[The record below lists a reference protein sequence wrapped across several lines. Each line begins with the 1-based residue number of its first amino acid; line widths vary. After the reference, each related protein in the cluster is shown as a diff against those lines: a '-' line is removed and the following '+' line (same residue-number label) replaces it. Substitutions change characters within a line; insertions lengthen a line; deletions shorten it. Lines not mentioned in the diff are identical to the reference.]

1 MRRRGGSAAA
11 VLAIAAVLAGP
22 AAAHGATD
30 REILI
35 RGATVV
41 TMDAKHTVIEHGRV
55 LIGGNQIEAVWVPG
69 KQPKR
74 IGDSRLRRAVHVSAG
89 PNAYLF
95 PGLINLHDHPSF
107 AALHAWPAPASHA
120 IPAEGKLGTDRY
132 DNRYEWNTNPP
143 DEHVRLIE
151 NPQRVLTEPTAL
163 DLGSEAVKYSEVE
176 GLLGGETSTQGASG
190 DPASDAVL
198 ARNVESDVFNTRIA
212 RPRVPPIATFTGAPL
227 SDFVARLNAGDY
239 DAWMI
244 HLAEGVRDADR
255 RPGDS
260 VSSRAEF
267 QTLISKGLL
276 TDATVIIHG
285 LALERP
291 DFAEMARA
299 GAKLVWSP
307 SSNLQLYGRTANV
320 YEALAEGVLVSLGT
334 DWTPSG
340 SSSLLGELKVA
351 DRALRDP
358 RVLGASHS
366 VVPRYSVAGKR
377 RRGRRAAERRLDRAL
392 ADMVTRNP
400 ALTLGWSAY
409 VGSIKPG
416 KRADLLLIHRGRKQ
430 RANPYRALIGASEAD
445 VRLVTVDGQPIVA
458 SAKQMQKL
466 SPGDFEVIPGAL
478 GGRGAIDVT
487 VPGVPEGDETF
498 TQIRDKLAA
507 ALAALGGDAQP
518 PGGGTAP
525 DTNTYS
531 YLKAHWAH
539 GSLAGLSDVTFRTV
553 LTGFF
558 GTDAGGRLNIEA
570 IALKPPIDRDDD
582 FLRHLLN
589 GDLRNGL
596 IDDPT
601 PPFGL
606 YPANLNHIGPNG
618 NPLAGLP

>member
-1 MRRRGGSAAA
+1 MRRRGGT
-11 VLAIAAVLAGP
+11 AIAALACAVALSVP
-22 AAAHGATD
+22 AAASGAAA

-41 TMDAKHTVIEHGRV
+41 TMDAKHAVIKRGRV
-55 LIGGNQIEAVWVPG
+55 LISGNQIEAVWAPG

-74 IGDSRLRRAVHVSAG
+74 IGDRRLRRSAHVSAG
-89 PNAYLF
+89 RNAYLY
-95 PGLINLHDHPSF
+95 PGLINLHDHPSY
-107 AALHAWPAPASHA
+107 APLHAWPAPSSHA
-120 IPAEGKLGTDRY
+120 IPAAGKAGTDPY
-132 DNRYEWNTNPP
+132 DNRYEWNTNSPGNL
-143 DEHVRLIE
+143 VRLVT
-151 NPQRVLTEPTAL
+151 NPQDALVDQVAL
-163 DLGSEAVKYSEVE
+163 DLGSEAIKYSEIE
-176 GLLGGETSTQGASG
+176 GLLGGETSMQGG
-190 DPASDAVL
+190 FRDPASDGVL
-198 ARNVESDVFNTRIA
+198 ARNVEGDVFNTRIA
-212 RPRVPPIATFTGAPL
+212 SSRVGPISAFDGAPL
-227 SDFVARLNAGDY
+227 SDFLAKLNAGDY
-239 DAWMI
+239 DAWMV

-255 RPGDS
+255 RPGDTF
-260 VSSRAEF
+260 SSRAEF

-276 TDATVIIHG
+276 TPATVIIHG

-307 SSNLQLYGRTANV
+307 RSNLQLYGRTANV

-358 RVLGASHS
+358 RVMGASRS
-366 VVPRYSVAGKR
+366 LLPRL
-377 RRGRRAAERRLDRAL
+377 RLDRAL

-400 ALTLGWSAY
+400 ARTLHWGSY

-416 KRADLLLIHRGRKQ
+416 KRADLLLIRGGPKHG
-430 RANPYRALIGASEAD
+430 NPYRALISAD
-445 VRLVTVDGQPIVA
+445 EGNVRLVTVDGQPIVA
-458 SAKQMQKL
+458 SRRRMQKL

-487 VPGVPEGDETF
+487 AAGVPEGDETF
-498 TQIRDKLAA
+498 AQIRERLRAG
-507 ALAALGGDAQP
+507 LAALGGDAQP
-518 PGGGTAP
+518 PEGGTAP

-531 YLKAHWAH
+531 YLKAHWSH
-539 GSLAGLSDVTFRTV
+539 GLFAGLSDAQFRNL

-570 IALKPPIDRDDD
+570 IGLKPPIDRDDD
-582 FLRHLLN
+582 FLRALLN
-589 GDLRNGL
+589 GDLKNGVL
-596 IDDPT
+596 DDPT

-606 YPANLNHIGPNG
+606 YPANLNHIGLGG

>member
-1 MRRRGGSAAA
+1 VAALASAAA
-11 VLAIAAVLAGP
+11 LAAPGAAQ
-22 AAAHGATD
+22 GATAD
-30 REILI
+30 EILI
-35 RGATVV
+35 RGPTVV
-41 TMDAKHTVIEHGRV
+41 TMDAKHDVIRHGRV
-55 LIGGNQIEAVWVPG
+55 LVSGNRIEAVWAPG

-74 IGDSRLRRAVHVSAG
+74 IGDGRLRRVVHVSAG

-107 AALHAWPAPASHA
+107 APLHAWPAPSSHA
-120 IPAEGKLGTDRY
+120 IPAEGKLGSDRY
-132 DNRYEWNTNPP
+132 DNRYEWNASPP
-143 DEHVRLIE
+143 DEYVRLVE
-151 NPQRVLTEPTAL
+151 NPQDALVDSTAL
-163 DLGSEAVKYSEVE
+163 DLGSEAIKYSEIE
-176 GLLGGETSTQGASG
+176 GLLGGETSMQGAFR

-198 ARNVESDVFNTRIA
+198 ARNVDNDVFNTRIA
-212 RPRVPPIATFTGAPL
+212 RPRVGPIAGFTGAPL
-227 SDFVARLNAGDY
+227 AEFVAQLNAGDY
-239 DAWMI
+239 DAWMV

-276 TDATVIIHG
+276 TPATVIIHG
-285 LALERP
+285 LGLERS
-291 DFAEMARA
+291 DFGEMARA

-307 SSNLQLYGRTANV
+307 RSNLQLYGRTANV

-340 SSSLLGELKVA
+340 SSSLLGELRVA

-366 VVPRYSVAGKR
+366 LVPQHL
-377 RRGRRAAERRLDRAL
+377 RLDRAL
-392 ADMVTRNP
+392 VDMVTRNP
-400 ALTLGWSAY
+400 ARTLHWGAY

-416 KRADLLLIHRGRKQ
+416 KRADLLLIRGGRKHS
-430 RANPYRALIGASEAD
+430 NPYRALISADEAN

-458 SAKQMQKL
+458 SRKRMQKL
-466 SPGDFEVIPGAL
+466 SPGDFEVIPDAL
-478 GGRGAIDVT
+478 GDRGAIDVT
-487 VPGVPEGDETF
+487 AAGAPEGDETF
-498 TQIRDKLAA
+498 AQIRERLRA

-531 YLKAHWAH
+531 YLKTHWNH
-539 GSLAGLSDVTFRTV
+539 GSLAGLSDATFRSV

-582 FLRHLLN
+582 FLRALLD

>member
-1 MRRRGGSAAA
+1 
-11 VLAIAAVLAGP
+11 
-22 AAAHGATD
+22 
-30 REILI
+30 
-35 RGATVV
+35 
-41 TMDAKHTVIEHGRV
+41 MDTKHTVIEHGRV
-55 LIGGNQIEAVWVPG
+55 LVSGNLIEAVWAPG
-69 KQPKR
+69 NQPKR
-74 IGDSRLRRAVHVSAG
+74 IGDGRLRRAVHVSAG

-107 AALHAWPAPASHA
+107 APLHAWPAPSSHA
-120 IPAEGKLGTDRY
+120 IPGQGKLGSDRY

-143 DEHVRLIE
+143 AEYVRLVE
-151 NPQRVLTEPTAL
+151 NPQDALVEPAAL
-163 DLGSEAVKYSEVE
+163 DLASETVKYSEIE
-176 GLLGGETSTQGASG
+176 GLLGGETSMQGAFR

-198 ARNVESDVFNTRIA
+198 ARNVENDVFNTRIA
-212 RPRVPPIATFTGAPL
+212 RPRVGPIGDFSGAPL
-227 SDFVARLNAGDY
+227 SDFIAKVNAGDY
-239 DAWMI
+239 EAWMV

-255 RPGDS
+255 RPGDA

-291 DFAEMARA
+291 DFAAMARA

-307 SSNLQLYGRTANV
+307 RSNLQLYGRTTNV
-320 YEALAEGVLVSLGT
+320 YEALAEGVPVSLGT

-351 DRALRDP
+351 NRALRDP
-358 RVLGASHS
+358 RVLGASRS
-366 VVPRYSVAGKR
+366 LAPRYSVAGKR
-377 RRGRRAAERRLDRAL
+377 HRRRRTAELRLDRAL
-392 ADMVTRNP
+392 VDMVTKNP
-400 ALTLGWSAY
+400 ARTLHWGAY

-416 KRADLLLIHRGRKQ
+416 KRADLLLIRGGRKQ
-430 RANPYRALIGASEAD
+430 RANPYRALIAASEAD
-445 VRLVTVDGQPIVA
+445 VRLVTVDGNPIVA
-458 SAKQMQKL
+458 SRRRMQKL

-498 TQIRDKLAA
+498 AQIRDKLNV

-531 YLKAHWAH
+531 YLKTHWAH
-539 GSLAGLSDVTFRTV
+539 GSVAGLSDALFRTF
-553 LTGFF
+553 LTSFF

-570 IALKPPIDRDDD
+570 IALKPPIDLDDD

-606 YPANLNHIGPNG
+606 YPANLNHIGSNG